1 MIFFVIL
8 LVVLVL
14 LAPKVEFYEPEGGR
28 RQKAGKFSFFIL
40 WAIAF
45 VLFAALLTCF
55 TCAIHHGFSQERANE
70 LRFEE

>member
-14 LAPKVEFYEPEGGR
+14 LTPRVELYEPEGGH

-55 TCAIHHGFSQERANE
+55 TCAIHHGLSQERANE